1 MANRPTTKTLAYNE
15 WLKLV
20 NKAKSGWRAFFI
32 MRDEV
37 DELNDY
43 IHQFRHRNRVFRQN
57 LENINNPELEMEN
70 IDITYL
76 IKQFIEMYDKL
87 KEFSECPVCYQTL
100 TKDNIEVPKCGH
112 LICKQCV
119 ERIKETATPVC
130 PSCRKKY

>member
-20 NKAKSGWRAFFI
+20 NKAKSGWRAFFV

-37 DELNDY
+37 DALNNY
-43 IHQFRHRNRVFRQN
+43 IHQFSDRNRQLREN
-57 LENINNPELEMEN
+57 LNDPNLQMETL
-70 IDITYL
+70 DITYL
-76 IKQFIEMYDKL
+76 KSQFIEMYDKL
-87 KEFSECPVCYQTL
+87 KEYSECPVCYETL

-112 LICKQCV
+112 IICKQCV

-130 PSCRKKY
+130 PNCRKKY

>member
-20 NKAKSGWRAFFI
+20 NKAKSGWRAFFV

-43 IHQFRHRNRVFRQN
+43 IHQFSDRNRQLREN
-57 LENINNPELEMEN
+57 LNDPNYQMETC
-70 IDITYL
+70 DITYL
-76 IKQFIEMYDKL
+76 KQQFIEMYDKL
-87 KEFSECPVCYQTL
+87 KEYSECPVCYETL
-100 TKDNIEVPKCGH
+100 TKDNMEVPKCGH
-112 LICKQCV
+112 IICKQCV

-130 PSCRKKY
+130 PNCRKKY